1 MLQVVKFSANRMK
14 RSISIPVESSNGN
27 KYRFIRASIQLG
39 PCPKYIRKESEDT
52 LLPNTLKPD
61 CSVRAQTVRMAK
73 GFLAGLKG
81 IDAFGKT
88 TEDVKVKTRT
98 GAFLTLISAC
108 IILAFTTMEFFDY
121 RRVAVDTSIVVDRSR
136 GQKLSVKL
144 NVTFPHV
151 PCYLLSLDIVDISGE
166 QQRDISHN
174 IMKKRLT
181 KTGADVLGIRTGE
194 LGSEVDKLAEQ
205 RGPDYCGSCYGG
217 VEPPTGCCNSC
228 EDVRQAYSNKGW
240 SFGNPDDIEQCVQE
254 GWSEKLK
261 EQAEEGCNI
270 SGRIRVNKVV
280 GSIHL
285 SPGRSYQTN
294 SRQFRD
300 LVPYLRNDGNPHD
313 FSHMVHEFVFM
324 ADDEYNPRKAT
335 ISKEMKK
342 RMNIVGNPLDGYVA
356 KTNKPQYMFQ
366 YFLKVVSTQFRTLD
380 DKTINSHQYSVT
392 HFERDLGESGNEDNQ
407 GVYTQHGT
415 VGVPGAYFN
424 FEISPI
430 LIVHSETRQSFA
442 HFLTST
448 CAIVGG
454 VLTVAALLDSI
465 LFATGRKFKKSGG
478 VNGGVKLM

>member
-1 MLQVVKFSANRMK
+1 
-14 RSISIPVESSNGN
+14 
-27 KYRFIRASIQLG
+27 
-39 PCPKYIRKESEDT
+39 
-52 LLPNTLKPD
+52 
-61 CSVRAQTVRMAK
+61 MAK

-121 RRVAVDTSIVVDRSR
+121 RRVVVDTSIVVDRSR

-151 PCYLLSLDIVDISGE
+151 PCYLLSLDVVDISGE

-217 VEPPTGCCNSC
+217 IEPPTGCCNSC

-313 FSHMVHEFVFM
+313 FSHMVHEFLFM

-392 HFERDLGESGNEDNQ
+392 HFERDLSESGNEDNQ

-424 FEISPI
+424 LEISPI
-430 LIVHSETRQSFA
+430 LIVHSDTRQSFA